1 MLNIVKTII
10 SKHSTQL
17 IIMRQCNNIIKNNT
31 RNVRNIRNVKN
42 NINNINNINNSNDSN
57 NSNNIINK
65 SITNPYSGKELNI
78 SQELLDQIKQNYFPQ
93 IK

>member
-17 IIMRQCNNIIKNNT
+17 IIMRQCNNIIKNNA
-31 RNVRNIRNVKN
+31 RNVRNIRNVK
-42 NINNINNINNSNDSN
+42 NNINNINNSNDSN

-78 SQELLDQIKQNYFPQ
+78 SQELLDQIKQNYFPK
-93 IK
+93 IR